1 MTIKIL
7 LIDDHLLL
15 LEGLKAVLEN
25 EPSIHVV
32 GTIADPSQLLE
43 ELLQLR
49 PDVILMDI
57 RIKSHNGLTLT
68 KSITQ
73 QFPHIKVIILSGYDD
88 DAYVQVSQ
96 NAGAKAFMTKE
107 QSNEELIDTVK
118 KIYAGDTVFPSFKKT
133 RLTPKS

>member
-88 DAYVQVSQ
+88 DAYVQV
-96 NAGAKAFMTKE
+96 K
-107 QSNEELIDTVK
+107 
-118 KIYAGDTVFPSFKKT
+118 
-133 RLTPKS
+133 PKCWS